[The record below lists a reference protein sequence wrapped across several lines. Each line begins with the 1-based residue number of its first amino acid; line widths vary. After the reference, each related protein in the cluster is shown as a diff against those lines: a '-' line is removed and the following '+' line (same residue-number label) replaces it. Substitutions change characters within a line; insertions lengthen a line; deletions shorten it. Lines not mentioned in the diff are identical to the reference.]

1 MLRLDPLDRNK
12 MKFSFGRKSKVT
24 TVLEIDSDWIKIV
37 QAQPFGKELKISNI
51 IAEKIT
57 PSTDDE
63 TPDRVSALLKG
74 LKINQNF
81 FTVSI
86 PHQLAVIKNL
96 ELPSVN
102 PAEVKDMVELQIGK
116 QTPFTKDEIIYD
128 YTIADTNA
136 EGYSRIILVIVH
148 QDVVRSCLKTL
159 SRAGLKTEKIVLGSE
174 GLLAWH
180 NLACKEKI
188 DDKPYALI
196 DVDYDKSDFTIIL
209 KENIIFC
216 RNISI
221 GFSQS
226 LEAPDE
232 FREKFME
239 EINHSIFA
247 YHSEMINEEIS
258 KMVITGAEMLA
269 ANLDKDVLKAVV
281 GLPVEIVPQ
290 TENMLLTKE
299 CRNKYSNIAKNI
311 SVSSLFGLVL
321 NPAGAK
327 LNLIP
332 QQLQIEKGVRE
343 KGRDLYF
350 FGIYLA
356 FILATALSVFLGR
369 MYTKEQYLKE
379 LKRET
384 LKVQEKV
391 GRISHM
397 IEETEGIKIRT
408 DTKNL
413 VLNFIFEKHKV
424 VPPDIYLTSI
434 RFNGKDRLTIRGVSA
449 VMSEIFRFLN
459 VLEESKYFLDV
470 KTKFVTTRKVKGKD
484 MTEFEIICP
493 LDVSL
498 KEQLILLDNGQSG
511 EPEENR

>member
-1 MLRLDPLDRNK
+1 
-12 MKFSFGRKSKVT
+12 MKFSFRKKSKII
-24 TVLEIDSDWIKIV
+24 TVLEIDNDWIKIV

-57 PSTDDE
+57 SSVDDK
-63 TPDRVSALLKG
+63 TPDRVSELLKE

-81 FTVSI
+81 LTVSI

-102 PAEVKDMVELQIGK
+102 PVEVKDMVELQIGK
-116 QTPFTKDEIIYD
+116 QTPFTKEEIIYD

-159 SRAGLKTEKIVLGSE
+159 EKAGLKTEKIVLGSE
-174 GLLAWH
+174 GLFAWH

-188 DDKPYALI
+188 AGKPYALI
-196 DVDYDKSDFTIIL
+196 DVDHDKSDFTVIL
-209 KENIIFC
+209 KDNIIFC

-221 GFSQS
+221 GFSQF
-226 LEAPDE
+226 LDE
-232 FREKFME
+232 PGKFREKFIE
-239 EINHSIFA
+239 EINHSIYA

-258 KMVITGAEMLA
+258 KMIITGAEMLA
-269 ANLDKDVLKAVV
+269 ASLDKNVLKAVV

-290 TENMLLTKE
+290 TENILLTEE
-299 CRNKYSNIAKNI
+299 CLSRYSNIAKDV
-311 SVSSLFGLVL
+311 SVSSLFGLAL

-327 LNLIP
+327 INLIP

-350 FGIYLA
+350 FGMYLA

-384 LKVQEKV
+384 FKIQEKV
-391 GRISHM
+391 NRINRM
-397 IEETEGIKIRT
+397 TEETEGIKIRT
-408 DTKNL
+408 NTKNL

-424 VPPDIYLTSI
+424 VPPDIHLTSI
-434 RFNGKDRLTIRGVSA
+434 RFNGKDRLTIRGVST

-459 VLEESKYFLDV
+459 VLEESKYFQDV
-470 KTKFVTTRKVKGKD
+470 RTKFVTTRKVKGRD

-493 LDVSL
+493 LDASL
-498 KEQLILLDNGQSG
+498 KEQLALLDNGQFG
-511 EPEENR
+511 EGQENR